1 MNMSTVTLDSVWASA
16 QLLSER
22 DRSILRRRLSNSISS
37 KDEKEV
43 GADKIAYR
51 EPTEGEYMVKE
62 SVVKALDE
70 CSEAEKSGKPL
81 KNAWAL
87 LKEMD
92 QW

>member
-1 MNMSTVTLDSVWASA
+1 MSTVTLDSVWASA
-16 QLLSER
+16 QLLSKR
-22 DRSILRRRLSNSISS
+22 DRSILRRRLSNSIGL
-37 KDEKEV
+37 KDGKEL
-43 GADKIAYR
+43 GADEIAYR

-87 LKEMD
+87 LEEMD

>member
-1 MNMSTVTLDSVWASA
+1 MAAVTLDSVWANA
-16 QLLSER
+16 QLLSKR
-22 DRSILRRRLSNSISS
+22 DRSILSRRLSKSIASNE
-37 KDEKEV
+37 DKEV
-43 GADKIAYR
+43 GADKFAYR

-62 SVVKALDE
+62 SVVRALDE

-87 LKEMD
+87 LDEMN

>member
-1 MNMSTVTLDSVWASA
+1 MSTVTLDSVWASA
-16 QLLSER
+16 QLLSRR
-22 DRSILRRRLSNSISS
+22 DRSILRRRLSKSIGSS
-37 KDEKEV
+37 EEGEV
-43 GADKIAYR
+43 GADKFAYR

-62 SVVKALDE
+62 SVVRALDE

-87 LKEMD
+87 LEEMD